1 MTAPY
6 GITAPTRRLLVML
19 LPAAVSQ
26 SLYKFYK
33 DQLGLWVARA
43 EDWVG
48 LAPVPDWRLEPFG
61 LAVGEQVEF
70 RAPGLIRQLR
80 GTWID

>member
-1 MTAPY
+1 
-6 GITAPTRRLLVML
+6 
-19 LPAAVSQ
+19 
-26 SLYKFYK
+26 
-33 DQLGLWVARA
+33 LWVARA

-80 GTWID
+80 GTWVD